1 MAACLECMAM
11 AQIPFHHPSYIASAM
26 PSLNLLRQFGR
37 LLAQALLLK
46 LALSSAIVFA
56 AALEQTRLDQTHLLP
71 LAPATEGMTLA
82 QLAQEMRARNP
93 QFLLASQEKLQI
105 EARIPQ
111 ALAWDQPM
119 IGMEQTPLPRSPVNF
134 ERSQGMSYRL
144 TQTMSFPGKKQLAAD
159 ILQAQAS
166 SADAQIDQLM
176 VQMLAE
182 LKRQFYLTLALQQQA
197 EVNQNTVERLNQVK
211 QVAKV
216 RYANNAAAFVD
227 YMNAQVA
234 QGSAENAMFQTQRQ
248 IEVAQQN
255 INNLLGRDP
264 DRALQLQ
271 TEQSARLSP
280 DMTLPPLAALMSQAQ
295 FQHPELRDYAFRMEA
310 AQKNLAL
317 AKKAY
322 YPDMQLILTKISNN
336 PPLGLA
342 GNSYGVE
349 VDLVLPTWFF
359 EKEQA
364 GVNEASAGVI
374 SAQASAEIAWR
385 QVQLQIANAYSQL
398 QQLFKEQELL
408 QNRRLPEAEAAYR
421 LALNGYANNAGD
433 FNGLLLAQQNL
444 RDAELASAL
453 IAGTLQQAWAG
464 LEAAIGQEI
473 P

>member
-1 MAACLECMAM
+1 MAVCLECLLMV
-11 AQIPFHHPSYIASAM
+11 QTPSIGLSCISQ
-26 PSLNLLRQFGR
+26 PRLRLKLLKQSLGVL
-37 LLAQALLLK
+37 ALLLSMSICSATV
-46 LALSSAIVFA
+46 LAAER
-56 AALEQTRLDQTHLLP
+56 EQTDTPRVFPT
-71 LAPATEGMTLA
+71 TVSMTLP
-82 QLAQEMRARNP
+82 QLAREMRARNP
-93 QFLLASQEKLQI
+93 QFLQASQEKLQI

-119 IGMEQTPLPRSPVNF
+119 IGMEQTPVPHSPVNF

-159 ILQAQAS
+159 ILQAQAY
-166 SADAQIDQLM
+166 SAEAQIDQLM

-182 LKRQFYLTLALQQQA
+182 LKRQFYMTLAMQQQA
-197 EVNQNTVERLNQVK
+197 EVNRNTVERLNQIK

-234 QGSAENAMFQTQRQ
+234 QSSAENAMFQTQRQ
-248 IEVAQQN
+248 IDVARQN

-264 DRALQLQ
+264 DRDLQLQ
-271 TEQSARLSP
+271 LEAGGTQS
-280 DMTLPPLAALMSQAQ
+280 LPPLAELMLQAQ
-295 FQHPELRDYAFRMEA
+295 QQHPELRDYAFRMEA

-359 EKEQA
+359 EREKA
-364 GVNEASAGVI
+364 GVNEANAGVI
-374 SAQASAEIAWR
+374 SAQASAEVAWR

-408 QNRRLPEAEAAYR
+408 QQRRLPEAQAAYR

-444 RDAELASAL
+444 RDTELAAAL
-453 IAGTLQQAWAG
+453 IGGNLQQAWAG
-464 LEAAIGQEI
+464 LEAAIGKGLE
-473 P
+473 

>member
-1 MAACLECMAM
+1 M
-11 AQIPFHHPSYIASAM
+11 
-26 PSLNLLRQFGR
+26 
-37 LLAQALLLK
+37 LLALAMGAPLVSAAGLNQDLNQAD
-46 LALSSAIVFA
+46 LSP
-56 AALEQTRLDQTHLLP
+56 LP
-71 LAPATEGMTLA
+71 SKPEAMTLP

-93 QFLLASQEKLQI
+93 QFLQASQEKLQI

-119 IGMEQTPLPRSPVNF
+119 IGMEQTPVPRSPVNF

-159 ILQAQAS
+159 ILQAQAH

-182 LKRQFYLTLALQQQA
+182 LKRQFYSTLALQQQA
-197 EVNQNTVERLNQVK
+197 EVNRNTVERLNQVK

-234 QGSAENAMFQTQRQ
+234 QSSAENAMFQTQRQ

-271 TEQSARLSP
+271 ADAGVTL
-280 DMTLPPLAALMSQAQ
+280 DLPPLAELMAQAQ
-295 FQHPELRDYAFRMEA
+295 QQHPELRDYAFRMEA

-359 EKEQA
+359 EKEKA
-364 GVNEASAGVI
+364 GVNEANAGVI
-374 SAQASAEIAWR
+374 SAQASSEIAWR

-408 QNRRLPEAEAAYR
+408 QQRRLPEAQAAYR

-444 RDAELASAL
+444 RDTELAAAL
-453 IAGTLQQAWAG
+453 IGGNLQQAWAG
-464 LEAAIGQEI
+464 LEAAVGKGLE
-473 P
+473 